1 MQTPQRRSHM
11 PSNAYCC
18 AGEQPPL
25 WWGWC
30 KLLLWSCQSLSKC
43 DSAGE
48 MAENVSGL
56 WTPPGALSNLFWWSG
71 AVMAICRSPPSC
83 TQPAARQAVVTTSL
97 QCCFQQSAQTKKGL
111 AVFTQSSEDKR
122 YVDQPRFRNRVIFR
136 NVLNNWFTK
145 QGLAEAVSERVMVK
159 RSDQHLLQ
167 KYHSHA
173 SFSHSC
179 ASDHLGWECEGIRFI
194 DQERRVGINT
204 IPSYSHRNS
213 VAYYRSTA
221 QIAYFITLCLHILH
235 NCN

>member
-111 AVFTQSSEDKR
+111 AVFTYRVWWGGLWSDETRRHTAGNMGEHIILNKMNWKHYRPCVCKTLFFLNFQRLRLGHFYVCCPPNSEMK
-122 YVDQPRFRNRVIFR
+122 YENSKE
-136 NVLNNWFTK
+136 K
-145 QGLAEAVSERVMVK
+145 Q
-159 RSDQHLLQ
+159 
-167 KYHSHA
+167 
-173 SFSHSC
+173 C
-179 ASDHLGWECEGIRFI
+179 
-194 DQERRVGINT
+194 
-204 IPSYSHRNS
+204 
-213 VAYYRSTA
+213 
-221 QIAYFITLCLHILH
+221 
-235 NCN
+235 